1 MRTYHLC
8 YSCSR
13 GEHHNFRITNYDV
26 HMELGRDED
35 KTSTLRTTLTITADF
50 PPNQN
55 RGIAP
60 IFVKTYGKHSTSFN
74 LESVTDDQGTAL
86 EYHWEGDE
94 LRIGNTD
101 VYVSGLKTYVIT
113 YTQRNVTKYYADT
126 NKDPSFIGMR
136 LAWSGAYQLSRQVF
150 CFR

>member
-1 MRTYHLC
+1 MKRFFFGGFIALC
-8 YSCSR
+8 GLIFSATPVLAANTD
-13 GEHHNFRITNYDV
+13 NFRITNYDV

-60 IFVKTYGKHSTSFN
+60 IFVKTYDGHSTSFN
-74 LESVTDDQGTAL
+74 LESVTDEQGTAL

-94 LRIGNTD
+94 LRIGGRERDIGVFRLERLIDLAD
-101 VYVSGLKTYVIT
+101 VEG
-113 YTQRNVTKYYADT
+113 NVL
-126 NKDPSFIGMR
+126 R
-136 LAWSGAYQLSRQVF
+136 LGQ
-150 CFR
+150 